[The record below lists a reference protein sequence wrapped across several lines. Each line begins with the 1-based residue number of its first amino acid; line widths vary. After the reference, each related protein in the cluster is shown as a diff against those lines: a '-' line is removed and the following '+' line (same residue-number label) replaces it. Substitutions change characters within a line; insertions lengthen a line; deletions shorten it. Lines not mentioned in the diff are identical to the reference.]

1 MTHTDTNTPV
11 TLQSQLP
18 GAPLSWRLS
27 HIHLQSVP
35 LSLSDLFLQEDFKSA
50 TDRRFLDTRPSFL
63 RPGGGRSDPHA
74 PPPLRLHVSLY
85 NKAASPEAWSLP
97 GEHADA
103 SPGACKL
110 TNYLSALEGGLSIPQ
125 QHSAL
130 NMSYVKRK
138 AETSQRVYRLGCMP
152 SQSRNSAVLPLLQGI
167 QFSAH
172 VHVPA
177 ASSSLRAPLQTLF
190 FNEGKPC
197 SVRGWFMVL
206 LLHVYHFVSQL

>member
-74 PPPLRLHVSLY
+74 PPLEASCFPLQQS
-85 NKAASPEAWSLP
+85 SLP
-97 GEHADA
+97 RGLVAARRACRRVSWSVQTDQLFI
-103 SPGACKL
+103 SPG
-110 TNYLSALEGGLSIPQ
+110 GGA
-125 QHSAL
+125 QHSTATFCTQH
-130 NMSYVKRK
+130 VIR
-138 AETSQRVYRLGCMP
+138 ETK
-152 SQSRNSAVLPLLQGI
+152 SRNVTKGLQAGQHAVTKQELSGSASAAGNPVLCTC
-167 QFSAH
+167 AC
-172 VHVPA
+172 
-177 ASSSLRAPLQTLF
+177 
-190 FNEGKPC
+190 PC
-197 SVRGWFMVL
+197 SFRLPPSTTADVVF
-206 LLHVYHFVSQL
+206 Q

>member
-1 MTHTDTNTPV
+1 MLVCASAGPAVTHTDTNTPV

-27 HIHLQSVP
+27 HIHLPSVP

-110 TNYLSALEGGLSIPQ
+110 TNYLSALEGGA
-125 QHSAL
+125 QHSTATFCTQH
-130 NMSYVKRK
+130 VIRQTK
-138 AETSQRVYRLGCMP
+138 
-152 SQSRNSAVLPLLQGI
+152 SRNVTKGLQAGLHAVTKQELSGSASAAGNPVLCTC
-167 QFSAH
+167 AC
-172 VHVPA
+172 
-177 ASSSLRAPLQTLF
+177 
-190 FNEGKPC
+190 PC
-197 SVRGWFMVL
+197 SF
-206 LLHVYHFVSQL
+206 QLPPSTTADVVFQ